1 MDGAPADEDGEDA
14 VAVAMG
20 PVCFAWWDNEQRE
33 LGGNKEGLERSVCV
47 CGLGMYVYNI
57 FCSAQDGL
65 ERWRIRRE
73 REHGRG

>member
-1 MDGAPADEDGEDA
+1 MVILNSALFPLFSVVGGDPFTWRAGVDGAPADEDGEDA

-47 CGLGMYVYNI
+47 
-57 FCSAQDGL
+57 
-65 ERWRIRRE
+65 WIRDVCI
-73 REHGRG
+73 